1 MNTASAIAS
10 VTPAPV
16 PVPAAT
22 PDAGPMAEPEA
33 IELNL
38 DNPENPNRTDES
50 EWADLVSV
58 LNDEREGD
66 LLRRIFRLQR
76 DIGAAFYFANKTDDP
91 RAIAKRASNAI
102 NGFKSI
108 LDQIRALDRHRHG
121 TVQDIIVE
129 QVGERPWRYEPT
141 VRDQKLATSDKLI
154 DEIFL
159 SHGANLDD
167 LASRCRMEGQRLAA
181 LPSSELLH
189 IECGRRRGPDCRNW
203 ETKFF
208 DMAARLMGHT
218 TKFRLAIEKCH
229 GHKPQHIRVTRVGN
243 VPKGKR
249 KKNSAMTPNGSNGG
263 TPHADVASTAN

>member
-1 MNTASAIAS
+1 MNTATTIVSA
-10 VTPAPV
+10 TPAPV
-16 PVPAAT
+16 PAAPM
-22 PDAGPMAEPEA
+22 PDAGPLAEPEA

-38 DNPENPNRTDES
+38 DDPEHPNRTDES
-50 EWADLVSV
+50 EWVDLVSV

-66 LLRRIFRLQR
+66 LLKRIFRLQR

-102 NGFKSI
+102 NGFKSM
-108 LDQIRALDRHRHG
+108 LDQTRVLDRHRHG

-129 QVGERPWRYEPT
+129 QVGERPWKYEPT
-141 VRDQKLATSDKLI
+141 VRDQKLSISDQLI

-159 SHGANLDD
+159 SHVANLDD
-167 LASRCRMEGQRLAA
+167 LASRCRMEAQRLAA

-189 IECGRRRGPDCRNW
+189 IECGRRRGPDRRNW

-208 DMAARLMGHT
+208 DMAARLMGRA
-218 TKFRLAIEKCH
+218 TKFGQAIENCH

-249 KKNSAMTPNGSNGG
+249 KKRPATTPNGSNGG
-263 TPHADVASTAN
+263 TPRADVANKAH